1 MATFQS
7 DLAAGAAAK
16 GDNRVD
22 GRLLSGKV
30 RQINA
35 TVTLDGAETGGDS
48 IELADLPAGAIL
60 DLASSFIVP
69 NQSVGTALEVILK
82 RPSQNLTTD
91 IVLTGQTSKV
101 DVDAGGGLIEIPAGE
116 ESLSLLVT
124 TGTSVAAGAK
134 LRVCLQF
141 IDRN

>member
-1 MATFQS
+1 MATFKS
-7 DLAAGAAAK
+7 DLAEGQSQK

-22 GRLLSGKV
+22 GRLLAGKV
-30 RQINA
+30 RQVNA
-35 TVTLDGAETGGDS
+35 TITLDGAETGGDL
-48 IELADLPAGAIL
+48 IEIADLPTGSLL
-60 DLASSFIVP
+60 DLGSSFITP

-91 IVLTGQTSKV
+91 IVLTGATEAV
-101 DVDAGGGLIEIPAGE
+101 AVDASGGIVEIPAGE
-116 ESLSLLVT
+116 ESLSLSVT